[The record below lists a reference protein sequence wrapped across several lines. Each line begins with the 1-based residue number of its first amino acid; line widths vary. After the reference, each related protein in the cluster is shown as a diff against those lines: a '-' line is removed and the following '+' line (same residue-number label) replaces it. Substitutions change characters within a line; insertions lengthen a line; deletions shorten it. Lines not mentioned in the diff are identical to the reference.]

1 MQSSALNQR
10 LEAASEIV
18 AEAATLAMR
27 MRPAAGSFTGNLK
40 GAQDWVTEADGA
52 VEALI
57 AGRLRTLFPDDG
69 FKGEETG
76 ESAEGAGAALR
87 WVVDPIDG
95 TSNYARGR
103 DRWAVSLG
111 LMDGDR
117 PVLGLVAAPVLR
129 ETFMA
134 REGGGATLNGAPI
147 RPADTADMRR
157 AMVEVG
163 WSPKVTA
170 EAHAALTGRIVAL
183 GAAPRTGGCGA
194 IALVEIACGR
204 LDAYIEPFINVWD
217 VAGALPVLAEAR
229 VRVSPFLRD
238 GGMTGA
244 WPILAATPGIA
255 AAVSAASGIGFD

>member
-1 MQSSALNQR
+1 MQSNALNQR
-10 LEAASEIV
+10 LEVASGIV
-18 AEAATLAMR
+18 AEAAALAMR
-27 MRPAAGSFTGNLK
+27 MRPASGSFTGNLK

-57 AGRLRTLFPDDG
+57 AGRLRSAFPDDG

-76 ESAEGAGAALR
+76 DSEQGAASSLR

-111 LMDGDR
+111 LMDGTR
-117 PVLGLVAAPVLR
+117 PVLGLVAAPVLG
-129 ETFMA
+129 ETFLA

-147 RPADTADMRR
+147 RPADTTEIDR
-157 AMVEVG
+157 AMIEVG

-170 EAHAALTGRIVAL
+170 EAHGLLSGRIAAL

-194 IALVEIACGR
+194 IALAEIACGR
-204 LDAYIEPFINVWD
+204 LDAYIEPFINLWD
-217 VAGALPVLAEAR
+217 VAGALPLLAE
-229 VRVSPFLRD
+229 VGIIVSPFLRD

-255 AAVSAASGIGFD
+255 DAVSRATGIAFG